1 MVNVLAIATKIGATM
16 VAKKAIRSAVGP
28 AAFKGIMKPLYYVGE
43 AGLSFAAGD
52 LATASMVKKQQIA
65 KKALKVDMDKEEL
78 LKLIDANPYSTQI

>member
-1 MVNVLAIATKIGATM
+1 MVNVLGLVTRVGATM

-43 AGLSFAAGD
+43 AGLSFAAAD
-52 LATASMVKKQQIA
+52 LATASMVKRQQIA
-65 KKALKVDMDKEEL
+65 KKALKVDMDREEL

>member
-28 AAFKGIMKPLYYVGE
+28 VAFKGIMKPLYYVGE

-52 LATASMVKKQQIA
+52 LATASIVKKQQIA

-78 LKLIDANPYSTQI
+78 LKLINENPYSTQI

>member
-1 MVNVLAIATKIGATM
+1 MVNVLAIATKLGATL
-16 VAKKAIRSAVGP
+16 VAKNAIRSAVGP

-52 LATASMVKKQQIA
+52 LATASMMKKQQIV
-65 KKALKVDMDKEEL
+65 KKSLNMDILKEEL

>member
-78 LKLIDANPYSTQI
+78 LKLIDAHPTFP